1 MSAARRTLGWLC
13 LCGLAGACTVGPSYH
28 TPALEVPAAYRV
40 ELSAVSVAEDVDWWR
55 GFDDP
60 VLDRLVREALRNNRD
75 VRIAAARI
83 DEYEA
88 RLAGARAAGLPV
100 VGYSGTRTRQQITE
114 VGPQPLPRGIDS
126 RSATATALASASW
139 EIDLW
144 GRIRRAT
151 EAARADLLATREA
164 RRGVVLSLVTEIAR
178 GYVQLRN
185 LDSQLDITRRTLA
198 LRAEGVK
205 LFETRFAGGV
215 ISEVEL
221 RQVQAEYQSAATRIP
236 DLEQAIAQQENA
248 LSVLVG
254 ANPGPIERGRGL
266 NDLSLPAVPGGL
278 PSELLIRRPDLRK
291 AEQDLIAANARIG
304 AARARYF
311 PTVSLTG
318 ALGSSSAA
326 LSDLFTGPA
335 SVWNFGA
342 GLTGP
347 IFDGGLVASTVRQA
361 QAQREQ
367 LLASYE
373 KAVQQA
379 FREVNDA
386 LVANLR
392 TRERAQAQALQT
404 EALRRYSELARM
416 RYEGGYTSYLEVL
429 DAERGLFSAQ
439 LAEAQARGDVASAL
453 VALYKSL
460 GGGWVEQAETL
471 AGGVQPKTGDARS
484 SACSLPPC

>member
-1 MSAARRTLGWLC
+1 MTLAARNLGLLGLC
-13 LCGLAGACTVGPSYH
+13 AMASACTVGPDYRK
-28 TPALEVPAAYRV
+28 PALEVPAAYRV
-40 ELSAVSVAEDVDWWR
+40 DLPGTSTTEDVDWWR
-55 GFDDP
+55 GFQDP
-60 VLDRLVREALRNNRD
+60 ALDQLVRHALRNNRD

-88 RLAGARAAGLPV
+88 RLMGARAAGLPV
-100 VGYSGTRTRQQITE
+100 VGYSGTRTRQQVTE
-114 VGPQPLPRGIDS
+114 VGPQPLPRGIDP
-126 RSATATALASASW
+126 RSATATAVVTASW
-139 EIDLW
+139 EVDLW

-164 RRGVVLSLVTEIAR
+164 RRGVVLSLVTEVAR

-185 LDSQLDITRRTLA
+185 LDSQLDITRRTLE

-221 RQVQAEYQSAATRIP
+221 RQVQAEYQSAAARVP
-236 DLEQAIAQQENA
+236 ELLQAIAQQENA
-248 LSVLVG
+248 LSVLAG
-254 ANPGPIERGRGL
+254 ANPGPIARGRGL
-266 NDLSLPAVPGGL
+266 DALALPVVPGGL
-278 PSELLIRRPDLRK
+278 PSELLARRPDLRK

-311 PTVSLTG
+311 PTLSLTG

-326 LSDLFTGPA
+326 LSDLFSGPA
-335 SVWNFGA
+335 TVWNFGA

-347 IFDGGLVASTVRQA
+347 IFDGGLVTSNVRQA

-367 LLASYE
+367 LLATYE

-392 TRERAQAQALQT
+392 TRERVQAQALQT
-404 EALRRYSELARM
+404 EALRRYSELARL

-439 LAEAQARGDVASAL
+439 LAQAQARGDVVSAL

-460 GGGWVEQAETL
+460 GGGWVAQAETL
-471 AGGVQPKTGDARS
+471 AEGPQPETGDAK
-484 SACSLPPC
+484 

>member
-1 MSAARRTLGWLC
+1 M
-13 LCGLAGACTVGPSYH
+13 
-28 TPALEVPAAYRV
+28 
-40 ELSAVSVAEDVDWWR
+40 
-55 GFDDP
+55 
-60 VLDRLVREALRNNRD
+60 RL
-75 VRIAAARI
+75 
-83 DEYEA
+83 
-88 RLAGARAAGLPV
+88 
-100 VGYSGTRTRQQITE
+100 
-114 VGPQPLPRGIDS
+114 
-126 RSATATALASASW
+126 
-139 EIDLW
+139 
-144 GRIRRAT
+144 
-151 EAARADLLATREA
+151 
-164 RRGVVLSLVTEIAR
+164 
-178 GYVQLRN
+178 
-185 LDSQLDITRRTLA
+185 
-198 LRAEGVK
+198 
-205 LFETRFAGGV
+205 
-215 ISEVEL
+215 
-221 RQVQAEYQSAATRIP
+221 QS
-236 DLEQAIAQQENA
+236 
-248 LSVLVG
+248 
-254 ANPGPIERGRGL
+254 
-266 NDLSLPAVPGGL
+266 
-278 PSELLIRRPDLRK
+278 
-291 AEQDLIAANARIG
+291 IG

-373 KAVQQA
+373 QAVQQA

-471 AGGVQPKTGDARS
+471 AEGPQPKTGDAR
-484 SACSLPPC
+484 